1 MTTNTVF
8 SLGFYGCAHLGY
20 RMSGM
25 ARQHP
30 SGLNIREVDGYAAY
44 EQVMAGMI
52 AAGVDVIV
60 DGGDTFHTHTPT
72 PRSIDEALRIDD
84 LRVAAEIERITNSGN
99 HDAASSTQVSA
110 VASVHRPTLGSR
122 AVFPRQE
129 RNGDDAVG
137 PWPGLYEVH
146 QPNPDLPLYL
156 HVVSHYGLNPRL
168 ADRGIDIDPQPVPDA
183 VNILVAHGIFS
194 ADDRLF
200 GADDRHGATR
210 IIPSEWVD
218 RGFSASILSD
228 YHTPGPIP
236 GFGPDDRKAGQVWM
250 TGSVIGRGFSDDI
263 CTRGWLLVE
272 LGEDG
277 YVTVTLKPVWM
288 RPQRDF
294 EPIDCTGS
302 SVADINELVHRR
314 LAEQDWWDDQSAE
327 ITGDGG
333 WILRQQLIGAT
344 PTQRHGVRAL
354 AGEWSAAA
362 GQAAYWGVS
371 FAGNAL
377 RDAVDGGEHPDRKIG
392 RNSGGRA
399 FSYIDDFTSRRD
411 HGRVAAVIAGASNE
425 VREAALSKVTATLT
439 DLQTTTGS

>member
-1 MTTNTVF
+1 MTSNTVF

-30 SGLNIREVDGYAAY
+30 SGLNIREVDGYVAY
-44 EQVMAGMI
+44 EQVMTQMVE
-52 AAGVDVIV
+52 AGVDVIV

-84 LRVAAEIERITNSGN
+84 IRVAATIERITNSGN

-122 AVFPRQE
+122 AVFPRQD
-129 RNGDDAVG
+129 RPGDESFG
-137 PWPGLYEVH
+137 PAPGLYELH

-168 ADRGIDIDPQPVPDA
+168 ADAGIIIDPQPVPDA
-183 VNILVAHGIFS
+183 VNILIAHGIFS

-210 IIPSEWVD
+210 VIPAEWVD

-236 GFGPDDRKAGQVWM
+236 GFGPKDRKAGQVWM

-263 CTRGWLLVE
+263 CSRGWLLVE
-272 LGEDG
+272 LSSDG
-277 YVTVTLKPVWM
+277 YITVTPKSVWM
-288 RPQRDF
+288 RPQLDF
-294 EPIDCTGS
+294 DPIDCTGVT
-302 SVADINELVHRR
+302 VADINEQVHQR
-314 LAEQDWWDDQSAE
+314 LAERSWWDDQSAAL
-327 ITGDGG
+327 TGDGG
-333 WILRQQLIGAT
+333 WILRQQLLNAT
-344 PTQRHGVRAL
+344 AAQRHGVRAL

-371 FAGNAL
+371 FAGPTAAIAAPSH
-377 RDAVDGGEHPDRKIG
+377 RVDRSLA
-392 RNSGGRA
+392 RNSGRTV
-399 FSYIDDFTSRRD
+399 SYVDDFTSRRD
-411 HGRVAAVIAGASNE
+411 KGRVGAVINGASPD
-425 VREAALSKVTATLT
+425 VRDTAIARVSATLT
-439 DLQTTTGS
+439 DLQAPPTGS